1 MSLALERELDYLAHL
16 VMRETR
22 NGKIP
27 EALRDR
33 IEHITEDILRRQPP
47 SRYQMEA
54 FEQLRYR
61 LHGNEAR
68 VVYDALH
75 RLRRGFHEIPYRE
88 SMFAQRRIAELEA
101 EVETLRKQL
110 EAEHPE
116 ESEDEQNNMVK
127 KFNSSKNRVFVI
139 MPFSPDFDDVWNGGI
154 KRACLENDSAALRV
168 DQVNLSSWITDD
180 VEEYIK
186 KSYVVIADVTGSN
199 PNVMFELGYAL
210 AKSKDPIIIMQT
222 QGSDKVPFDI
232 SGMRR
237 IEYEDSWQGIE
248 QLAKD
253 LKKYLVMTFS
263 KQKKRKTRKKTAA
276 ASAAANSK
284 AS

>member
-1 MSLALERELDYLAHL
+1 
-16 VMRETR
+16 
-22 NGKIP
+22 
-27 EALRDR
+27 
-33 IEHITEDILRRQPP
+33 
-47 SRYQMEA
+47 
-54 FEQLRYR
+54 
-61 LHGNEAR
+61 
-68 VVYDALH
+68 
-75 RLRRGFHEIPYRE
+75 
-88 SMFAQRRIAELEA
+88 MFAQRRIAELEA

-168 DQVNLSSWITDD
+168 DQVSLSSWITDD